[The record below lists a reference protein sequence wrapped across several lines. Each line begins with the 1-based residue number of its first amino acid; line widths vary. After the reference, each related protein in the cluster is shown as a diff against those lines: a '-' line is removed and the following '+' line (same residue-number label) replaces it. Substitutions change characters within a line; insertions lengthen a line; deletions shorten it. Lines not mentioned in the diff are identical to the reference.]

1 MARPKDSP
9 ELVTFNTTEIPEGF
23 ERVRIARTRGPI
35 LRFIGKVI
43 AEKIHGSKANNQRWI
58 ELRVWETLGG
68 AWVVE
73 KANASDAPGERD
85 FFAAWVIE
93 AAVPIEERPAHVMEA
108 LDWSNLA
115 RTMAKELGWKFE
127 EFVY

>member
-1 MARPKDSP
+1 MAKSKDSP
-9 ELVTFNTTEIPEGF
+9 ALIDFNGRDVPEGF

-35 LRFIGKVI
+35 LRFMGKVI
-43 AEKIHGSKANNQRWI
+43 AEKIHGSKAHNQRWI
-58 ELRVWETLGG
+58 ELRVWETPGG

-73 KANASDAPGERD
+73 KANASDAAGERD

-93 AAVPIEERPAHVMEA
+93 AAVPADERPAHVMEA

-115 RTMAKELGWKFE
+115 RTMAKDMGWKFE
-127 EFVY
+127 EFVA